1 MKRNLTIAFAIAFAQ
16 VHTADS
22 LSWSSSSSRQTVARM
37 QSTHVIKTRISA
49 LHAEEETD
57 AEDGL
62 IDESITQ
69 RPSNEITKLKN
80 EMKVATEEGDMDRV
94 MTIMGTLLAL
104 EGAYEGEAGST
115 DHSEGFCA
123 D

>member
-1 MKRNLTIAFAIAFAQ
+1 ME
-16 VHTADS
+16 DS
-22 LSWSSSSSRQTVARM
+22 
-37 QSTHVIKTRISA
+37 
-49 LHAEEETD
+49 EETN

-62 IDESITQ
+62 FDESITQ
-69 RPSNEITKLKN
+69 NPSNEIAKLKK
-80 EMKVATEEGDMDRV
+80 EMKVASEEGDMDRV

-104 EGAYEGEAGST
+104 EGAYEGESECA

>member
-1 MKRNLTIAFAIAFAQ
+1 ME
-16 VHTADS
+16 DS
-22 LSWSSSSSRQTVARM
+22 
-37 QSTHVIKTRISA
+37 
-49 LHAEEETD
+49 EESN

-62 IDESITQ
+62 FDESITQ
-69 RPSNEITKLKN
+69 NPSNEIAKLKK

-104 EGAYEGEAGST
+104 EGAYEGESGGT